1 MNSTPWPTLIGDTTL
16 GLAAVTAEW
25 AAGKLDVKKK
35 KYQGKE
41 KISIFL
47 FASYRP
53 GKVKWRQLIN
63 LHWSAYGHF
72 IFVFLIFGCCCCCC
86 CWNWIFLFGVAIHPL
101 AFINNFIL
109 FKKKTADSISQQFQ
123 SSLNELEEFWSA
135 NEWNFPS
142 ISDLRSSASLLMD
155 ELARFFFGSLTA
167 VVNNANYPGQKNL
180 FGFGYTAHV

>member
-101 AFINNFIL
+101 AFINNFIFF
-109 FKKKTADSISQQFQ
+109 FKKNGWFNFTTISKFVEWIRGILIGQWMEF
-123 SSLNELEEFWSA
+123 SLNFWFTIISLSF
-135 NEWNFPS
+135 NGRTGSFFLWPS
-142 ISDLRSSASLLMD
+142 HSSG
-155 ELARFFFGSLTA
+155 E
-167 VVNNANYPGQKNL
+167 
-180 FGFGYTAHV
+180 